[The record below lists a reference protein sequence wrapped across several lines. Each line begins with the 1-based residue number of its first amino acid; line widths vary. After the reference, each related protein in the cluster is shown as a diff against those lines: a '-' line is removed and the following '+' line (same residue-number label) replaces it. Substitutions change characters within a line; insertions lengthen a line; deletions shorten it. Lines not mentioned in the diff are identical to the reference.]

1 MTINYATLQNT
12 VFPASTSTPQTLR
25 KNVDG
30 ILESFGTQI
39 PIDGSAGYLPGC
51 IFIKTSGSGDNVLYT
66 NEGSATSADFNSIK
80 SVSNAYGT
88 ASGVGPSPGI
98 WEEVPILD
106 IMLNPQL
113 GFIYFNDFLG
123 QIDITTTDGWT
134 LTQKA
139 AGGITGVTT
148 EQGGVLLVDS
158 QGNGATHD
166 GINAQL
172 INCMFLPADG
182 VKIYFEARVKMN
194 DATDEYFV
202 GLSAVNTDIIE
213 QTGGTLDSTN
223 VACGFFHHTGG
234 TDDKISAVS
243 GDAGS
248 QEQDA
253 DVADNADGVYIKLGF
268 IIDGLTRV
276 DYFVNG
282 VNVGNCIDTA
292 DIPDAVMCLSFVA
305 QVAVND
311 ADAELSVDW
320 VRIAQYKVTDGGRA

>member
-1 MTINYATLQNT
+1 MSINYSTLQNT
-12 VFPASTSTPQTLR
+12 LFPAATNLPQTLR
-25 KNVDG
+25 KSADG
-30 ILESFGTQI
+30 ILMSYGKVV
-39 PIDGSAGYLPGC
+39 PVSGASGYVPGC
-51 IFIKTSGSGDNVLYT
+51 IFIHTDGTGDSVLYM
-66 NEGSATSADFNSIK
+66 NEGTATSADFNSIK
-80 SVSNAYGT
+80 NVSDAYGT
-88 ASGVGPSPGI
+88 AAGQGPSPLI
-98 WEEVPILD
+98 WAEVPILD
-106 IMLNPQL
+106 IMLNPEL
-113 GFIYFNDFLG
+113 GFMYFDDFLG

-134 LTQKA
+134 LTA
-139 AGGITGVTT
+139 EASGGITGVVD

-158 QGNGATHD
+158 QGNNATHD
-166 GINAQL
+166 GVNAQL
-172 INCMFLPADG
+172 INCMFLPAAG

-213 QTGGTLDSTN
+213 QTGGTLDTTN

-234 TDDKISAVS
+234 TDNKISAVS
-243 GDAGS
+243 ADADS

-253 DVADNADGVYIKLGF
+253 DVASNADGTYIKLGF

-282 VNVGNCIDTA
+282 ANVGNCIDTA

-305 QVAVND
+305 QCAVND

-320 VRIAQYKVTDGGRA
+320 VRIVQYKVAGGGRV